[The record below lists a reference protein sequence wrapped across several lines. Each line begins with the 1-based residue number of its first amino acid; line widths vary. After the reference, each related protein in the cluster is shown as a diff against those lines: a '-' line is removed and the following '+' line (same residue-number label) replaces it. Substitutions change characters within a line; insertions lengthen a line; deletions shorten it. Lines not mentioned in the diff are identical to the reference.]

1 VKLLSVFFPQEKD
14 SKPKVKLL
22 SVFLVIGLLSMGC
35 EATEIKKS
43 GESRIGRP
51 DAESWQAT
59 ITLTNEGAKRAVIR
73 SGHLE
78 KYNERQYILLDQNV
92 DADFFNAEEVYTT
105 NLKSKMAKIDE
116 EEDFL
121 IAIGDV
127 VVVSDSG
134 VTLFTDTLSWD
145 NVREKIFTDDS
156 VKFIT
161 ESQDTI
167 YGIGF
172 ESDVELNNWKIL
184 KPTGV
189 FHEDED
195 DK

>member
-1 VKLLSVFFPQEKD
+1 
-14 SKPKVKLL
+14 
-22 SVFLVIGLLSMGC
+22 
-35 EATEIKKS
+35 
-43 GESRIGRP
+43 
-51 DAESWQAT
+51 
-59 ITLTNEGAKRAVIR
+59 
-73 SGHLE
+73 
-78 KYNERQYILLDQNV
+78 
-92 DADFFNAEEVYTT
+92 
-105 NLKSKMAKIDE
+105 
-116 EEDFL
+116 
-121 IAIGDV
+121 
-127 VVVSDSG
+127 
-134 VTLFTDTLSWD
+134 
-145 NVREKIFTDDS
+145 VREKIFTDDS

>member
-1 VKLLSVFFPQEKD
+1 MKLIFS
-14 SKPKVKLL
+14 
-22 SVFLVIGLLSMGC
+22 LVIVVATFGC
-35 EATEIKKS
+35 ETLDVKRT

-51 DAESWQAT
+51 DAESWDAI

-105 NLKSKMAKIDE
+105 NLKSKMAEIDE

-121 IAIGDV
+121 IAISDV

-145 NVREKIFTDDS
+145 NMREKIFTDDS

-161 ESQDTI
+161 ESQDTL

>member
-1 VKLLSVFFPQEKD
+1 MKQILFLLVFI
-14 SKPKVKLL
+14 L
-22 SVFLVIGLLSMGC
+22 GC
-35 EATEIKKS
+35 EGVEEKRS
-43 GESRIGRP
+43 GESRDGRP
-51 DAESWQAT
+51 DAESWDAT

-73 SGHLE
+73 AGHLE
-78 KYNERQYILLDQNV
+78 NYDERQYILLDQNV
-92 DADFFNAEEVYTT
+92 DADFFNAEEEYTT
-105 NLKSKMAKIDE
+105 NLKSKIAEI
-116 EEDFL
+116 EEDRDYM

-145 NVREKIFTDDS
+145 NVREKVFTDDR
-156 VKFIT
+156 VVFIT
-161 ESQDTI
+161 EDQDTL

-195 DK
+195 ER

>member
-1 VKLLSVFFPQEKD
+1 VKLLSI
-14 SKPKVKLL
+14 
-22 SVFLVIGLLSMGC
+22 FLVIGLLSMGC

-92 DADFFNAEEVYTT
+92 DADFFNAEEIYTT
-105 NLKSKMAKIDE
+105 NLKSEIAEVDE
-116 EEDFL
+116 EEDSL
-121 IAIGDV
+121 IAIGNV

-134 VTLFTDTLSWD
+134 VTLFTDTLSWN
-145 NVREKIFTDDS
+145 NVKEKIFTDDS

-161 ESQDTI
+161 ERHDTL

-184 KPTGV
+184 KPAGV
-189 FHEDED
+189 FHEDENE
-195 DK
+195 K

>member
-1 VKLLSVFFPQEKD
+1 MKQILFLLVFI
-14 SKPKVKLL
+14 L
-22 SVFLVIGLLSMGC
+22 GC
-35 EATEIKKS
+35 EGVEEKRS
-43 GESRIGRP
+43 GESRDGRP
-51 DAESWQAT
+51 DAESWDVT

-73 SGHLE
+73 AGHLE
-78 KYNERQYILLDQNV
+78 NYDERQYILLDQNV

-105 NLKSKMAKIDE
+105 NLKSKIAEI
-116 EEDFL
+116 EEDRDYM

-145 NVREKIFTDDS
+145 NVREKVFTDDR
-156 VKFIT
+156 VVFIT
-161 ESQDTI
+161 EDQDTL

-195 DK
+195 ER

>member
-1 VKLLSVFFPQEKD
+1 
-14 SKPKVKLL
+14 
-22 SVFLVIGLLSMGC
+22 M
-35 EATEIKKS
+35 
-43 GESRIGRP
+43 
-51 DAESWQAT
+51 
-59 ITLTNEGAKRAVIR
+59 
-73 SGHLE
+73 
-78 KYNERQYILLDQNV
+78 DQNV

>member
-1 VKLLSVFFPQEKD
+1 MRHILFLLVFI
-14 SKPKVKLL
+14 L
-22 SVFLVIGLLSMGC
+22 GC
-35 EATEIKKS
+35 EVVEEKRSGKS
-43 GESRIGRP
+43 REGRP
-51 DAESWQAT
+51 DAESWDAT

-78 KYNERQYILLDQNV
+78 KYDERQYILLDQNV
-92 DADFFNAEEVYTT
+92 DADFFNAEEIYTT
-105 NLKSKMAKIDE
+105 NLKSKIAEI
-116 EEDFL
+116 EEDRDYM

-145 NVREKIFTDDS
+145 NVREKVFTDDR
-156 VKFIT
+156 VIFIT
-161 ESQDTI
+161 EEKDTL

-189 FHEDED
+189 FHEDKNER
-195 DK
+195 

>member
-1 VKLLSVFFPQEKD
+1 VKLIFS
-14 SKPKVKLL
+14 LL
-22 SVFLVIGLLSMGC
+22 MVVATFGC
-35 EATEIKKS
+35 ETSDVKRT

-51 DAESWQAT
+51 DAESWDVI

-78 KYNERQYILLDQNV
+78 KYNKRQYILLDQNV
-92 DADFFNAEEVYTT
+92 DADFFNKKEIYTT
-105 NLKSKMAKIDE
+105 NLISNIAEVDE
-116 EEDFL
+116 EEDFMV
-121 IAIGDV
+121 AIGDV

-145 NVREKIFTDDS
+145 NVREKVFTNDS
-156 VKFIT
+156 VVFIT
-161 ESQDTI
+161 ENQDTL

-189 FHEDED
+189 FHEDKDE
-195 DK
+195 K

>member
-1 VKLLSVFFPQEKD
+1 
-14 SKPKVKLL
+14 
-22 SVFLVIGLLSMGC
+22 
-35 EATEIKKS
+35 
-43 GESRIGRP
+43 
-51 DAESWQAT
+51 
-59 ITLTNEGAKRAVIR
+59 
-73 SGHLE
+73 
-78 KYNERQYILLDQNV
+78 LDQNV

-105 NLKSKMAKIDE
+105 NLKSKMAEIDE